1 MNYSVSRPRIIKF
14 SSKYPVPSIRD
25 TCGLLLGFI
34 PYESGCRAIIE
45 LSDGSAKVFDLSAFK
60 FIDDIHLA
68 LQSAIEDSDDDI
80 REA

>member
-1 MNYSVSRPRIIKF
+1 MKYSVSRPRIIKF

-25 TCGLLLGFI
+25 TYGLLLDFV
-34 PYESGCRAIIE
+34 PYESGCRAVIE
-45 LSDGSAKVFDLSAFK
+45 LADGSAKVFDLSAFK

-68 LQSAIEDSDDDI
+68 LQSVVEDSDDDI